1 MMFFTTRL
9 GIALCFCLITVLL
22 AGCGAKYT
30 VSELAIEDLKDGGP
44 IDGLPF
50 RIKERYRVEVYK
62 LVNASDKNN
71 RKYQLLTEQNSDG
84 VRNGSDEAIPL
95 ITIANPDRLFVL
107 HFKGD
112 ALADS
117 KPSFGLNQDG
127 TLKNAKIEGITDHS
141 LEALDTLSTEI
152 GEFET
157 ARKASKPVSPEDADL
172 IDALAKRHTA
182 ENAQI
187 TLDSLPDT
195 ATESERRTA
204 RQNLEVAMLAANLA
218 AKKAKIELPYPDFAL

>member
-1 MMFFTTRL
+1 MNITTRL
-9 GIALCFCLITVLL
+9 GVTFCLCLSTFILN
-22 AGCGAKYT
+22 GCGAKYA
-30 VSELAIEDLKDGGP
+30 VSELTSEDLKDGGT
-44 IDGLPF
+44 INGLPF

-62 LVNASDKNN
+62 LVNASDKDN
-71 RKYQLLTEQNSDG
+71 RKYQRLTNPNP
-84 VRNGSDEAIPL
+84 NGIKQDSDEVSPL

-127 TLKNAKIEGITDHS
+127 TLKNAKIEEIADHS
-141 LEALDTLSTEI
+141 LEALDTLTTEI

-157 ARKASKPVSPEDADL
+157 ARKALKPKSPEDADL
-172 IDALAKRHTA
+172 IDALAKRHLA
-182 ENAQI
+182 ENAQVEF
-187 TLDSLPDT
+187 DSLPDT

-204 RQNLEVAMLAANLA
+204 RQEMEAAMLAANLA
-218 AKKAKIELPYPDFAL
+218 AKKAKLDLPFPDFAL